1 MILNSETATLVAEKL
16 LQIKAIK
23 LNVNNP
29 FTWASGLRS
38 PIYCDNRI
46 TLSFPELRTYIRQQ
60 LVKAIQDHFE
70 GVDVIAGVA
79 TAGIPQGVLVAEA
92 LGLPFVYVRSSKKSH
107 GMTNQIEGRLNSGQS
122 VVVVE
127 DLVSTGKSSLAA
139 VDALRDAGAVIKGM
153 VAIFSYGLQV
163 ADDNFSEKN
172 CNLIT
177 LSDYNHLIEL
187 AVADDYVPENN
198 KFTLM
203 EWRKDPQEWS
213 NNLEKQ

>member
-1 MILNSETATLVAEKL
+1 MVLNSETAALVAEKL

-23 LNVNNP
+23 LNVEQP

-60 LVKAIQDHFE
+60 LSNAVRKHFE

-92 LGLPFVYVRSSKKSH
+92 LGLPFVYVRSAKKSH
-107 GMTNQIEGRLNSGQS
+107 GMTNRIEGRLNSGQS

-127 DLVSTGKSSLAA
+127 DLVSTGMSSLAA
-139 VDALRDAGAVIKGM
+139 VDALRDAGADVKGM
-153 VAIFSYGLQV
+153 IAIFTYGLDI
-163 ADDNFSEKN
+163 ADKNFKEKG
-172 CNLIT
+172 CKLVT
-177 LSDYNHLIEL
+177 LSDYDNLIEYG
-187 AVADDYVPENN
+187 VATDYVPESD
-198 KFTLM
+198 KVTLM
-203 EWRKDPQEWS
+203 KWRSNPQEWS
-213 NNLEKQ
+213 SKFNGK

>member
-1 MILNSETATLVAEKL
+1 MILNLETATIVAEKL

-23 LNVNNP
+23 LNVDNP
-29 FTWASGLRS
+29 FTWASGLKS

-46 TLSFPELRTYIRQQ
+46 ALSFPELRTYIRQQ
-60 LVKAIQDHFE
+60 LVNAIQEHYE

-92 LGLPFVYVRSSKKSH
+92 LGLPFVYVRSTKKSH
-107 GMTNQIEGRLNSGQS
+107 GLTNQIEGRLNSGQS

-139 VDALRDAGAVIKGM
+139 VDALREAGANIKGM
-153 VAIFSYGLQV
+153 VAIFTYGLQV
-163 ADDNFSEKN
+163 ADANFADKD
-172 CNLIT
+172 CKLVT

-187 AVADDYVPENN
+187 AVSGDYIPENN
-198 KFTLM
+198 KYTLM

-213 NNLEKQ
+213 TNFEK

>member
-1 MILNSETATLVAEKL
+1 MILNLETATIVAEKL

-23 LNVNNP
+23 LNVDNP

-38 PIYCDNRI
+38 PVYCDNRI

-60 LVKAIQDHFE
+60 LVKAIQEHFE

-107 GMTNQIEGRLNSGQS
+107 GLANQIEGRLNSGQS

-139 VDALRDAGAVIKGM
+139 VDALREAGANVKGM
-153 VAIFSYGLQV
+153 VAIFTYGLQV
-163 ADDNFSEKN
+163 ADANFADKD
-172 CNLIT
+172 CKLVT

-187 AVADDYVPENN
+187 AVSCDYIPENN
-198 KFTLM
+198 KYNLM

-213 NNLEKQ
+213 TNFEK

>member
-1 MILNSETATLVAEKL
+1 MILNSETATVIAEKL

-23 LNVNNP
+23 LNVDNP
-29 FTWASGLRS
+29 FIWASGLRS

-60 LVKAIQDHFE
+60 LVKAVQEYFE

-107 GMTNQIEGRLNSGQS
+107 GLTNQIEGRLNSGQS

-139 VDALRDAGAVIKGM
+139 VDALREAGAYVKGM
-153 VAIFSYGLQV
+153 VAIFTYGLQV
-163 ADDNFSEKN
+163 ADDNFTGKD
-172 CNLIT
+172 CKLVT

-187 AVADDYVPENN
+187 AVSGDYIPENN
-198 KFTLM
+198 KYTLM
-203 EWRKDPQEWS
+203 EWRKNPQEWS
-213 NNLEKQ
+213 TNFEK